1 MAAILRQE
9 IADAEQLLKAIEL
22 HEQEVV
28 ETPETGLPSTEK
40 DTQERE
46 IFDAE
51 KEGIDKEQ
59 ENCLRKIFF
68 FLPSPSLK
76 DSAISVSLFCRPF
89 SAETGAAILGV
100 DSLEA
105 VVQLER
111 LRNSNVLSRV
121 YPGVDQEAKELYD
134 IHPLMR
140 KFLRSIGTSKAYIK
154 VYQKARDRFCNLF
167 ISQIKDIS
175 ALLDKDYIGAFN
187 RFDLDKSNFELALK
201 ISLKSDY
208 LLIPTEHHESI
219 MICYLF
225 EAMLNEK
232 QRRAI
237 FNSWA
242 EKAEEDGKKGSILRA
257 ELKCREAL
265 QVLHLEGWQRAL
277 EVLKMA
283 EESLDAVQKESKGTD
298 FFRLTRSSYLFV
310 EGEVYYRAGNMAKAL
325 RILHRS
331 LKIMEDILKSH
342 TSTSRCLNAIGNCHN
357 KLGKPD
363 EAIKYYTRAY
373 DMRKELSGSMNHFDM
388 PFFKGQIGTAY
399 EGKKQFHEAIEF
411 YQEALELSKELKIP
425 GMVNTALYNSKIA
438 NAYSW
443 LREFEE
449 AYQPAKNAYEIRKDI
464 LGKHPWT
471 ARSAFQMAEICRSLE
486 DFDEAEDFYEKAW
499 QIEKSL
505 GQGNHSEVM
514 VRIVQSYEAML
525 RGARKE
531 EFQRRRLSFINV
543 TGTKKEIS
551 KGLNSHPPTRKSLIR
566 STNGSVSL
574 VTGRRRRNTKEKLFG
589 STKEHGIPQTPKNY
603 RIYREKTFYRP
614 C

>member
-1 MAAILRQE
+1 MSSQLIL
-9 IADAEQLLKAIEL
+9 
-22 HEQEVV
+22 
-28 ETPETGLPSTEK
+28 
-40 DTQERE
+40 
-46 IFDAE
+46 
-51 KEGIDKEQ
+51 
-59 ENCLRKIFF
+59 
-68 FLPSPSLK
+68 
-76 DSAISVSLFCRPF
+76 LFCFP
-89 SAETGAAILGV
+89 
-100 DSLEA
+100 
-105 VVQLER
+105 
-111 LRNSNVLSRV
+111 
-121 YPGVDQEAKELYD
+121 
-134 IHPLMR
+134 
-140 KFLRSIGTSKAYIK
+140 
-154 VYQKARDRFCNLF
+154 
-167 ISQIKDIS
+167 
-175 ALLDKDYIGAFN
+175 
-187 RFDLDKSNFELALK
+187 
-201 ISLKSDY
+201 
-208 LLIPTEHHESI
+208 
-219 MICYLF
+219 
-225 EAMLNEK
+225 
-232 QRRAI
+232 
-237 FNSWA
+237 
-242 EKAEEDGKKGSILRA
+242 GSILRA

-425 GMVNTALYNSKIA
+425 GMVNTALYNRNIA

-486 DFDEAEDFYEKAW
+486 DFDEAEGFFEEAW

-525 RGARKE
+525 RGVRKE
-531 EFQRRRLSFINV
+531 EFQKETFEFYQCYWDEERNFEGFEFSPANKKVIDSINERLSDFGDRQTQKKFQREALWFYEGAWNSPDTKTLPYLQREDILQTLLRLCNMLREKDLYNKYESEAFGFYEKQWKWMRKAEV
-543 TGTKKEIS
+543 ERQDRIDILTKLKKFALSLKNEKKEQ
-551 KGLNSHPPTRKSLIR
+551 KYG
-566 STNGSVSL
+566 
-574 VTGRRRRNTKEKLFG
+574 KLL
-589 STKEHGIPQTPKNY
+589 KV
-603 RIYREKTFYRP
+603 
-614 C
+614 